1 MPTAHWY
8 EFELGRN
15 MSRSEPECLKRV
27 DLPYRSVDL
36 TQREL
41 LSWLCSGDV
50 LPNTSCNVSYQSQL
64 VLGTC
69 SLVMGWGG
77 AAL

>member
-1 MPTAHWY
+1 
-8 EFELGRN
+8 

-27 DLPYRSVDL
+27 DLPYPSVDL

-41 LSWLCSGDV
+41 PSWLCSADV
-50 LPNTSCNVSYQSQL
+50 LPNASCNMSYQSQL

-69 SLVMGWGG
+69 SPVMGWGG